1 MSLKTLKK
9 QFRRHLSSLLLLAI
23 IANPFLG
30 VSAFAPSFAAEGQP
44 IVVKVGTTSDEPRIW
59 NAVQK
64 NLDAAGENIKIEI
77 VYLTPGNP
85 NEFLAAG
92 EIDLNAF
99 QHYAYLKK
107 NSSDLKL
114 DLTAIGDTLIVPLSL
129 FSKRV
134 KSLDELKAK
143 QNLKIIIPDDPV
155 NQARALLVLRNA
167 GLIEVDEAAGTS
179 PLMKNV
185 KSNPLDIQF
194 IEITGAQIP
203 RSLDDA
209 DAGIINCGYAT
220 DAGFDPLNDP
230 IFKDT
235 IDLKNPAQQP
245 FINIIVA
252 RTADK
257 DNEIYKKVVDAYHQP
272 NVADAIREVFKNAAI
287 PAWE

>member
-1 MSLKTLKK
+1 MNRKTRSY
-9 QFRRHLSSLLLLAI
+9 FHYFSRIFILSTILSAALVFAV
-23 IANPFLG
+23 G
-30 VSAFAPSFAAEGQP
+30 AFAAGEPV
-44 IVVKVGTTSDEPRIW
+44 VVKVGTTSDEPRIW

-77 VYLTPGNP
+77 VYLTPANP

-92 EIDLNAF
+92 DIDLNAF

-107 NSSDLKL
+107 NTSDLKL

-129 FSKRV
+129 FSKKV

-143 QNLKIIIPDDPV
+143 QNLKIIIPDDAV
-155 NQARALLVLRNA
+155 NQSRALLVLQNA
-167 GLIEVDEAAGTS
+167 GLIEVDKATGTS
-179 PLMKNV
+179 PLIRNV
-185 KSNPLDIQF
+185 TSNPFKIEF
-194 IEITGAQIP
+194 VEITGAQIP

-220 DAGFDPLNDP
+220 DAGFDPVNDP

-235 IDLKNPAQQP
+235 IDLKNPALQP
-245 FINIIVA
+245 FINIIAA

-257 DNEIYKKVVDAYHQP
+257 DNEIYKKVVNAYHQP
-272 NVADAIREVFKNAAI
+272 NVADAIREVFKGAAI

>member
-1 MSLKTLKK
+1 MMNRKSWFSRYFYYFSRALALTAALALGSA
-9 QFRRHLSSLLLLAI
+9 LSALS
-23 IANPFLG
+23 
-30 VSAFAPSFAAEGQP
+30 SFAADKP
-44 IVVKVGTTSDEPRIW
+44 VVVRVGTTSDEPRIW

-77 VYLTPGNP
+77 VYLTPANP

-92 EIDLNAF
+92 DIDLNAF

-107 NSSDLKL
+107 NTSDLKL

-129 FSKRV
+129 FSKKV

-143 QNLKIIIPDDPV
+143 QNLKIIIPDDAV
-155 NQARALLVLRNA
+155 NQARALLVLQNA
-167 GLIEVDEAAGTS
+167 GLIGVDKAAGTS
-179 PLMKNV
+179 PLIRNV
-185 KSNPLDIQF
+185 TSNPFNIEF
-194 IEITGAQIP
+194 VEITGAQIP

-220 DAGFDPLNDP
+220 DAGFDPVNDP

-235 IDLKNPAQQP
+235 IDLKNPALQP
-245 FINIIVA
+245 FINVIAA

-272 NVADAIREVFKNAAI
+272 NVADAIREVFKGAAL

>member
-1 MSLKTLKK
+1 MNRKT
-9 QFRRHLSSLLLLAI
+9 QSSRRLSRAIAVTLVIGLL
-23 IANPFLG
+23 FG
-30 VSAFAPSFAAEGQP
+30 GFAATFSSAAENQP
-44 IVVKVGTTSDEPRIW
+44 NIVKVGTTSDEPRIW

-77 VYLTPGNP
+77 VYLTPANP

-99 QHYAYLKK
+99 QHYAYLRK
-107 NSSDLKL
+107 NISDLKL

-129 FSKRV
+129 FSKKV
-134 KSLDELKAK
+134 KSLDELKTK
-143 QNLKIIIPDDPV
+143 QTLKIIIPDDAV
-155 NQARALLVLRNA
+155 NQSRALLVLRNA

-179 PLMKNV
+179 PLIRDV
-185 KSNPLDIQF
+185 KSNPFNIEF

-220 DAGFDPLNDP
+220 DAGFDPVNDP

-235 IDLKNPAQQP
+235 IDLKNPAQQA
-245 FINIIVA
+245 FINIIAA

-257 DNEIYKKVVDAYHQP
+257 DNEIYKKVVNAYHQP
-272 NVADAIREVFKNAAI
+272 NVADAIREVYKGAAL

>member
-1 MSLKTLKK
+1 MNRKTKFFSRFSRVL
-9 QFRRHLSSLLLLAI
+9 
-23 IANPFLG
+23 
-30 VSAFAPSFAAEGQP
+30 AFALIAGLLSGTAFAAEKP
-44 IVVKVGTTSDEPRIW
+44 TVVKVGTTSDEPRIW

-77 VYLTPGNP
+77 VYLTPSNP
-85 NEFLAAG
+85 NEVLAAG

-107 NSSDLKL
+107 KSTDLKL
-114 DLTAIGDTLIVPLSL
+114 DLTAIGETLIVPLSL
-129 FSKRV
+129 FSKTV

-143 QNLKIIIPDDPV
+143 KSLKIIIPDDVV

-167 GLIEVDEAAGTS
+167 GLIEVDPAVGTS
-179 PLMKNV
+179 PLIKNV
-185 KSNPLDIQF
+185 TANPFNIEF

-203 RSLDDA
+203 RSLADV

-220 DAGFDPLNDP
+220 DAGFDPVTDP

-235 IDLKNPAQQP
+235 IDLKNPALQP
-245 FINIIVA
+245 FINLIVA

-257 DNEIYKKVVDAYHQP
+257 DNAIYKKVVDAYHQP
-272 NVADAIREVFKNAAI
+272 NVADAIREVYKNAAL